1 MLKRDFIMVQIEEL
15 GKAIAQ
21 LVFNRHTGDDR
32 KNPEIVRDI
41 YHSLKVDPAFLLS
54 ASPDELRLFL
64 NQDDGCGLARMELA
78 AKTLLEESY
87 LAPDSFPALRRK
99 AKELLIYI
107 QQNDNTFSLERV
119 ALLEELEKNIILR
132 KD

>member
-21 LVFNRHTGDDR
+21 LVFNRRDGDDR

-54 ASPDELRLFL
+54 TSPDELRFFL

-78 AKTLLEESY
+78 AKTMLEESY
-87 LAPDSFPALRRK
+87 LVPDSSPALRRK
-99 AKELLIYI
+99 AKELLAYI
-107 QQNDNTFSLERV
+107 QQNDTTFSLERV
-119 ALLEELEKNIILR
+119 ALLEELESSTE
-132 KD
+132 